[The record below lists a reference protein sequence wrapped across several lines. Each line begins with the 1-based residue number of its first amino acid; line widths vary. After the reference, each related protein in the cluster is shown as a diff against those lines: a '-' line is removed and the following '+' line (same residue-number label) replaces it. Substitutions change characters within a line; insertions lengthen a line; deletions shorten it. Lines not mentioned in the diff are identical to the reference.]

1 MRERPLQQIHR
12 GRGTVYSSSWWL
24 SLKWKTPLFER
35 KKQIKIKW
43 WSIPSNNLHFLWC
56 MIFIMRNHRW
66 PTSSCFKLPSEN
78 SAPPQRFGFLPQQN
92 HGINYLSTGVWGE
105 SKIAYKS
112 FRWLYPHWLQL
123 LHVVSSR
130 YSLSWLCLYM
140 EDHAAHISIYLP
152 ISLDKVEQ
160 KVGPVISTVKRNLR
174 CQTIRFVNS
183 VDG

>member
-24 SLKWKTPLFER
+24 SLKWKNPPVWTQKTYV
-35 KKQIKIKW
+35 KKSSDEAYLVTIY
-43 WSIPSNNLHFLWC
+43 NFLWC

-66 PTSSCFKLPSEN
+66 PTSSRFKLPSEN
-78 SAPPQRFGFLPQQN
+78 SAPPQRFGFLHQQS

-105 SKIAYKS
+105 SNIAYKS
-112 FRWLYPHWLQL
+112 FRWLYPHWLQS

-130 YSLSWLCLYM
+130 YPLSWLCLYM
-140 EDHAAHISIYLP
+140 RDHAAHISIYLP

-160 KVGPVISTVKRNLR
+160 KVGPVISTVKNKSEVPNHSL
-174 CQTIRFVNS
+174 C
-183 VDG
+183 